1 MITVL
6 AGSNWFALKDEL
18 DKLVQDFRD
27 KHGDLAIERIY
38 APDTNIAEILTSLG
52 GVSLFAADK
61 MVILTEVSGN
71 KDAADKL
78 DKILES
84 VGEGTSL
91 IIVEKV
97 LDKRSVYYKSL
108 KKLNNFQEFNEL
120 SENALVQ
127 WAIEY
132 VSKSGG
138 KINAMDA
145 LYLIER
151 VGSSQTMIEREL
163 AKLVLYDKNISRENI
178 DNLTEAAPSS
188 SVFNLVES
196 AFSGN
201 VKGALKI
208 YEEQRTL
215 RKEPQAIYGMLVWQ
229 MHMVAVCAAAGN
241 KSAQEVSAETGLN
254 SYSLGKAQI
263 VARRM
268 GAVKVQEFLKLLR
281 DIEITSKSQTYD
293 FDEALKYAITSLAY

>member
-18 DKLVQDFRD
+18 DKLVQDFRE
-27 KHGDLAIERIY
+27 KHGDLAIERIH

-52 GVSLFAADK
+52 GVSLFTADK

-71 KDAADKL
+71 KDVADKL

-84 VGEGTSL
+84 VSERTSL

-138 KINAMDA
+138 KINAMA
-145 LYLIER
+145 VLYLIER

-178 DNLTEAAPSS
+178 DDLTEAAPSS
-188 SVFNLVES
+188 TVFNLVES

-208 YEEQRTL
+208 YEEQRIL

-229 MHMVAVCAAAGN
+229 MHMVAVCAAAGS
-241 KSAQEVSAETGLN
+241 KSVQEISTETGLN

-268 GAVKVQEFLKLLR
+268 GAAKVQEFLKLLR